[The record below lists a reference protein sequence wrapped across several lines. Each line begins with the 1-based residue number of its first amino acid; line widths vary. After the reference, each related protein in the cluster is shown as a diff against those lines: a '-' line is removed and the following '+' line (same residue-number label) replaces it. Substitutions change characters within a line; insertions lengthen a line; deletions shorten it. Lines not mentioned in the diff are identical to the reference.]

1 MSHHSAPPKVAAVEI
16 PKELSTFLG
25 HIQNAFRSPFFRI
38 YLPTTLCFL
47 VINIMNST
55 ILEFLWKHHL
65 IYGADADLLANFDK
79 TIRFF
84 LNPAKSL
91 IFFLCTAVLILP
103 LGVFMAGQISRHLN
117 WQQVR
122 KTLLSLCFSFILI
135 STIVPTGYGRSY
147 ARISTDPFNQELS
160 HLYRRLLVPGLANIY
175 HLDGFLYL
183 FLFWA
188 IVSLTVLSARIYF
201 IRKNID
207 LTVLQEVS
215 LLTCGI
221 FASSFE
227 FPGFPEVAV
236 LLLAIIALI
245 AYEEDGMFTATQLAA
260 FSLALMAHEACAII
274 VFVPM
279 MLALFG
285 RKSWLPS
292 ATVVL
297 IYLIMLIANF
307 SFNILIPLD
316 YQARVSDIPAPT
328 FFLRSPAYVLLGAAF
343 SFKLLWLFLPL
354 AIYLLFKREKKTAC
368 FVLLSFA
375 FALASTYIAVDYTRM
390 VGFATVAMMVCFLT
404 AHQRLSPRAFN
415 GILAI
420 NLLVPSFYAGSNS
433 GLVTFRSL
441 YYLVYKLIFTLPTPG
456 VKF

>member
-1 MSHHSAPPKVAAVEI
+1 MSRDFASSEALITDIAKESAPSYGQIKR
-16 PKELSTFLG
+16 
-25 HIQNAFRSPFFRI
+25 QFRSPFFRI
-38 YLPTTLCFL
+38 YLPATLCFL

-55 ILEFLWKHHL
+55 ILEFLTKHHL
-65 IYGADADLLANFDK
+65 IYGADADLAANFDK

-84 LNPAKSL
+84 LVPAKSF
-91 IFFLCTAVLILP
+91 IFFLCTAVLIIP
-103 LGVFMAGQISRHLN
+103 LLHFMIRQIRNHLT
-117 WQQVR
+117 WQQVQ

-135 STIVPTGYGRSY
+135 STFIPTGYGRSY
-147 ARISTDPFNQELS
+147 ARISTDPFNQDLS
-160 HLYRRLLVPGLANIY
+160 HLYRRLLIPGLANIY
-175 HLDGFLYL
+175 HLDGFLYI

-188 IVSLTVLSARIYF
+188 IVALTALAARIYF
-201 IRKNID
+201 IRKDID
-207 LTVLQEVS
+207 LTVLQELS

-274 VFVPM
+274 IFVP

-292 ATVVL
+292 TTLVL
-297 IYLIMLIANF
+297 IYLITMMANF
-307 SFNILIPLD
+307 SFNILIPID
-316 YQARVSDIPAPT
+316 YQARVSDVPAPT
-328 FFLRSPAYVLLGAAF
+328 FFLKSPAYVLLGAAF
-343 SFKLLWLFLPL
+343 SFKLLWIFLPV
-354 AIYLLFKREKKTAC
+354 AIYLLFKREKRTAC

-375 FALASTYIAVDYTRM
+375 FALAATYIAVDYTRM
-390 VGFATVAMMVCFLT
+390 VGFATLAMMVCFLI
-404 AHQRLSPRAFN
+404 AQQHLPPRVFN
-415 GILAI
+415 AVVALNILI
-420 NLLVPSFYAGSNS
+420 PSFYAGSNS
-433 GLVTFRSL
+433 GLVTFRGL
-441 YYLVYKLIFTLPTPG
+441 YYLAYKLIFILPTPG